1 VKLKLGELNA
11 RMLCQYT
18 AFAEV
23 VSGIFG
29 KKDEA
34 GGKPLIEGK
43 YTDLSK
49 AHSFEQALANIN
61 NALTFG

>member
-1 VKLKLGELNA
+1 MKLKFGELNA

-29 KKDEA
+29 DKKETNTMPTKGEYVDLAEA
-34 GGKPLIEGK
+34 PS
-43 YTDLSK
+43 YD
-49 AHSFEQALANIN
+49 AALAAM
-61 NALTFG
+61 NAALSIG